1 MSEYLWKERLVRIE
15 PEAVSLARPSG
26 KVHPAGADALKNG
39 PQANGKSR
47 GGWPTKMHLV
57 AADARMAVTVSR
69 SPSQAYAAPDGGKLL
84 RHLGGQREQRSVLMD
99 QAYAGDEPY
108 QLALRLGRELV
119 GPPLKPRRAPWA
131 YDRERDR
138 RRNAVERRFRR
149 LQGVRRVFS

>member
-26 KVHPAGADALKNG
+26 KGHPAGAGALKNG

-47 GGWPTKMHLV
+47 GGWPTKMQLV
-57 AADARMAVTVSR
+57 AADARTAVPVA
-69 SPSQAYAAPDGGKLL
+69 PSQAHAAPDGGNLL
-84 RHLGGQREQRSVLMD
+84 RHLGGQREQRPVLMD
-99 QAYAGDEPY
+99 RAYAGDEPY

-149 LQGVRRVFS
+149 LQGVRRVFF